1 VSATPD
7 SNPEATDTTGAATP
21 GGSTDPEQIRAEIEE
36 TRRELGE
43 TVAALSAKTD
53 VKAQAQ
59 AKVEEVKA
67 SVEEKRDELREKK
80 DDLLGRARQASPDSA
95 VSAASSG
102 TAKVRENPLPVA
114 VAASFLGGFVLGRL
128 TARR

>member
-1 VSATPD
+1 MGEGQSSAGPKV
-7 SNPEATDTTGAATP
+7 DTERDRT
-21 GGSTDPEQIRAEIEE
+21 PEQVREEIEQ
-36 TRRELGE
+36 TRAELGE
-43 TVAALSAKTD
+43 TVAELAAKTD